1 MNCEKIPTFR
11 LRNRISFCAIYSIVE
26 AIFAPAVPSAFQL
39 LSVNRHSFV
48 DTSVPVLRSLSH
60 MNSRSLRRFIV
71 VVILL
76 AAIKPVRSEQ
86 PSLHSHRE
94 FKIGVLVSLTGSWNS
109 LGQNT
114 VAALQLAN
122 EQLQA
127 EAKAEHG
134 GYRFHLF
141 VRDTQLAPAKAL
153 AAIQDLDKRG
163 VKIVIGPQSSAEVAM
178 IKPYADAHNILV
190 ISQGSTASSLAIADD
205 NIFRFCPNDMREAE
219 AIVALMWHDGI
230 RTLVPLWRNDAGN
243 NGLHDSVKADFE
255 KLGGTVTTGYQY
267 QPTTTDFSAATTS
280 VASQI
285 TTLLIAGA
293 DPDSVGI
300 YLAAFDEVVSVFHSA
315 ASNSTLS
322 STHWYGSDGVA
333 LSAALV
339 GDSDA
344 AAFAASAGYPN
355 PTFGLPDALQSLW
368 QPVANAI
375 EARTGITADAFAL
388 SAYDALF
395 VVAQA
400 LQDAGNLKD
409 FARFKEAFVNAA
421 NAYSGVTGSTALDSA
436 GDRLNAD
443 FDFWAVRLTNGS
455 YDWARIGTYT
465 NGTLTLF

>member
-1 MNCEKIPTFR
+1 MKCQKIPTCP
-11 LRNRISFCAIYSIVE
+11 LHNRYS
-26 AIFAPAVPSAFQL
+26 SH
-39 LSVNRHSFV
+39 HSFV
-48 DTSVPVLRSLSH
+48 DTSVPPLRSLLH
-60 MNSRSLRRFIV
+60 MNSRSLRRFV
-71 VVILL
+71 VFVLSL
-76 AAIKPVRSEQ
+76 AAINSVQSEQ
-86 PSLHSHRE
+86 PSPHSHRE

-122 EQLQA
+122 EQLRA
-127 EAKAEHG
+127 AAKAEHG

-141 VRDTQLAPAKAL
+141 VRDTQLDPAKAL

-190 ISQGSTASSLAIADD
+190 ISQGSTASSLAIPGD

-230 RTLVPLWRNDAGN
+230 RTIVPLWRDDAGN

-255 KLGGTVTTGYQY
+255 NLGGTVTTGYQY
-267 QPTTTDFSAATTS
+267 QSTTTDFSVATTS

-285 TTLLIAGA
+285 TTLLVAGA
-293 DPDSVGI
+293 DPNSVGI

-315 ASNSTLS
+315 ANNSILS

-333 LSAALV
+333 LSAALT
-339 GDSDA
+339 GDPNA

-395 VVAQA
+395 VVEQA

-409 FARFKEAFVNAA
+409 FAGFKAAFVNAA

-455 YDWARIGTYT
+455 YRWGRIGTYT

>member
-1 MNCEKIPTFR
+1 MKIRVVFR
-11 LRNRISFCAIYSIVE
+11 VIICGLVL
-26 AIFAPAVPSAFQL
+26 AFVGRAGGDPPGQQ
-39 LSVNRHSFV
+39 HSQRV
-48 DTSVPVLRSLSH
+48 
-60 MNSRSLRRFIV
+60 
-71 VVILL
+71 
-76 AAIKPVRSEQ
+76 
-86 PSLHSHRE
+86 
-94 FKIGVLVSLTGSWNS
+94 FKVGVLVSLTGSWSS

-114 VAALQLAN
+114 VAAVQIAE
-122 EQLQA
+122 EQLEA
-127 EAKAEHG
+127 EAISQHG
-134 GYRFHLF
+134 GYRFQFF
-141 VRDTQLAPAKAL
+141 VRDTQLDPSRAL
-153 AAIQDLDKRG
+153 DAITDLDRRG
-163 VKIVIGPQSSAEVAM
+163 VKIIIGPQSSAEVAM

-190 ISQGSTASSLAIADD
+190 ISQGSTASSLAIPGD

-219 AIVALMWHDGI
+219 AIVALMWHDGV
-230 RTLVPLWRNDAGN
+230 RTVVPLWRDDAGN
-243 NGLHDSVKADFE
+243 NGLHDSVKANFE

-267 QPTTTDFSAATTS
+267 QPATTDFSAATTS

-285 TTLLIAGA
+285 TPLLIAGA
-293 DPDSVGI
+293 DPNSVAI

-315 ASNSTLS
+315 ANNSTLS
-322 STHWYGSDGVA
+322 SAHWYGSDGVA
-333 LSAALV
+333 LSAALA
-339 GDSDA
+339 GDSNA

-395 VVAQA
+395 VVVRA

-409 FARFKEAFVNAA
+409 FAGFKDAFVNAA

-443 FDFWAVRLTNGS
+443 FDFWAIRLTNGS